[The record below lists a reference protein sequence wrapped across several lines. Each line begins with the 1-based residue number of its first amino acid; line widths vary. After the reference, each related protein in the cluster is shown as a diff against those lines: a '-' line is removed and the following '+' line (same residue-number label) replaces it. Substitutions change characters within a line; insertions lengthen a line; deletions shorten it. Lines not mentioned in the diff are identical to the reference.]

1 MPYLI
6 YWKGDRMVNKASSML
21 SIANLLIAKNMVD
34 KSLGDESK
42 LPFWIRKE
50 CKHRDLSLSEW
61 IKVIP

>member
-1 MPYLI
+1 
-6 YWKGDRMVNKASSML
+6 MVNKASSML